1 MTRQRVALDEP
12 AIALGS
18 VYDPP
23 DVAYPRLLVM
33 RRWPRGIAKGAVDQW
48 ERDLGPSNELLD
60 AYRDEEVDWPTFEA
74 RYREEMTDR
83 EPLVRFAA
91 LMARYTG
98 VTLLCSSHSD
108 EECHRSIL
116 AQLVLA
122 YLEAH
127 PDA

>member
-98 VTLLCSSHSD
+98 VTLLCSSHPD

-127 PDA
+127 PDE

>member
-1 MTRQRVALDEP
+1 MTRERVPLDEP

-33 RRWPRGIAKGAVDQW
+33 RRWPRGIPKAAVDQW

-60 AYRDEEVDWPTFEA
+60 AYRDDEVDWDGFAE
-74 RYREEMTDR
+74 RYREEMSDR
-83 EPLVRFAA
+83 EGLVRWAA

-98 VTLLCSSHSD
+98 VTLLCSSHPD

-116 AQLVLA
+116 AELVIE

-127 PDA
+127 PDE

>member
-1 MTRQRVALDEP
+1 MTRERVPLDEP

-23 DVAYPRLLVM
+23 DVPYPRLLIM
-33 RRWPRGIAKGAVDQW
+33 RRWPRGIAKDAVDQW
-48 ERDLGPSNELLD
+48 ERDLGPSNELLG
-60 AYRDEEVDWPTFEA
+60 AYRDEEVDFETFAA

-83 EPLVRFAA
+83 EGLVRWAA

-98 VTLLCSSHSD
+98 VVLLCGSHPD
-108 EECHRSIL
+108 EECHRTLL
-116 AQLVLA
+116 AKLVLE

-127 PDA
+127 PDE

>member
-1 MTRQRVALDEP
+1 MTRERVPLDEP

-33 RRWPRGIAKGAVDQW
+33 RRWPRGIPKAAVDQW

-60 AYRDEEVDWPTFEA
+60 AYRDDEVDWDGFAE
-74 RYREEMTDR
+74 RYREEMSDR
-83 EPLVRFAA
+83 EGLVRWAA

-98 VTLLCSSHSD
+98 VTLLCSARGQSGSTRKA
-108 EECHRSIL
+108 EIT
-116 AQLVLA
+116 
-122 YLEAH
+122 
-127 PDA
+127 